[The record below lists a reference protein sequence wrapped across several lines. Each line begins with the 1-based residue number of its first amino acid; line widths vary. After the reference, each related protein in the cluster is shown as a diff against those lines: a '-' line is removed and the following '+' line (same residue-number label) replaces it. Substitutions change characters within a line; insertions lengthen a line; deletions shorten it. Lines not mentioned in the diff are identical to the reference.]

1 MDVITTHINADFD
14 CLGAMVAARKLYPD
28 AEMVFPGSQERN
40 LREFFLR
47 STIYAYDFKRL
58 RDIDMASVKRL
69 ILVDVRQSERIGPF
83 AEVARSKDVE
93 VHIYDHHPAGAGD
106 LGGALEV
113 IRPVGSTVTL
123 FCQLFSEQGIRPEP
137 DEATLMMLGLYEDT
151 GSLQFSSTTRA
162 DFEAAAFLLDCGA
175 ALSAVGDFLTQ
186 ELTADQVG
194 LLHQLLE
201 NRQIL
206 TVNGHEICISQATT
220 EQYVGDLAVVA
231 HKLKDME
238 NLDALIIA
246 VRMVDRTFL
255 VGRSRI
261 PEVHVGAILEEFGG
275 GGHPFA
281 ASGTVRDQ
289 TLVQI
294 LDRLPQV
301 LQRQVSPRWLARQLM
316 SYPVKTIGQNETIGL
331 ARQILTRYN
340 VNVLPVL
347 DEAGAVVGLI
357 SRQTADK
364 AAYHGLQEHAVDS
377 YMDGSFSVVGP
388 ETPLQQLQELIVAEN
403 QRLVPVVDGDRLV
416 GVLTR
421 TDLLRQLLSFEQQPN
436 GQSFPGQRRLRG
448 PWLKKKQLGR
458 FMRERLP
465 SLLQKRLRDFGQ
477 VGDDLGVAVYLVGG
491 LVRDLLLRQENL
503 DVDLVVEGDGIAFA
517 REVAARQKCRVRT
530 HRKFGTAVL
539 IFADGFKVDVA
550 SARMEYYQKPAALP
564 MVEYASVKLDL
575 FRRDFTINTLAIA
588 LNNARFGEMLDFF
601 GGQRDLK
608 DRAVRVLHNLSFVE
622 DPTRVFRA
630 VRFEQ
635 RLGFKMGRPTEHL
648 LLSAMRQGFIERVGG
663 ARLFRELKLI
673 LKEPDP
679 WPAVLRMGHL
689 DLLKFIHPDLRVD
702 TRMPA
707 LFLATNRVVNWYE
720 LLYLGQSC
728 KPWLVFLLS
737 LTARLDDDSM
747 VGLCRRLK
755 VPPQFQQLLTE
766 HRTVGKKVLAGL
778 RRRVRRGTEPKPSDL
793 FRLLSPLDC
802 ELLLYLMALA
812 DDDMIRR
819 WIGHFLTNL
828 QKVDCE
834 LNGHDLERLGVPPG
848 PCYREILNVL
858 RDGRLNG
865 RLNSREDELT
875 LVRKRYLRPD
885 KGPSPGSD

>member
-58 RDIDMASVKRL
+58 RDIDMAQIERL
-69 ILVDVRQSERIGPF
+69 ILVDVRQSDRIGPF
-83 AEVARSKDVE
+83 GEVARRPGVE
-93 VHIYDHHPAGAGD
+93 VHIYDHHPTGPGD
-106 LGGALEV
+106 LHGDHEV

-123 FCQLFSEQGIRPEP
+123 FCQLFAEQQIRPDA

-175 ALSAVGDFLTQ
+175 ALSAVADFLTQ

-194 LLHQLLE
+194 LLHQLLQ

-206 TVNGHEICISQATT
+206 TVNGHEICISQATS
-220 EQYVGDLAVVA
+220 EQYVGDLAVLA

-246 VRMVDRTFL
+246 VRMADRIFL

-289 TLVQI
+289 TLVQV

-301 LQRQVSPRWLARQLM
+301 LQRQVRPRWLAGQLM
-316 SYPVKTIGQNETIGL
+316 SSPVKSVAAGETIGT
-331 ARQILTRYN
+331 ARELLNRYN

-347 DEAGAVVGLI
+347 DDGGQVVGLI
-357 SRQTADK
+357 SRQTVDK
-364 AAYHGLQEHAVDS
+364 AAHHGLQAHSVGS
-377 YMDGSFSVVGP
+377 YMDGSFTTVSP
-388 ETPLQQLQELIVAEN
+388 ETPLHQLQELIVADN
-403 QRLVPVVDGDRLV
+403 QRLVPVVEEGRLV

-421 TDLLRQLLSFEQQPN
+421 TDLLRQLLSFEQHPY
-436 GQSFPGQRRLRG
+436 GQALPGQRRMGG

-465 SLLQKRLRDFGQ
+465 RDLQQRLRSFGR
-477 VGDDLGVAVYLVGG
+477 VGEELGAQVYLVGG
-491 LVRDLLLRQENL
+491 MVRDLLLRQDNF

-517 REVAARQKCRVRT
+517 REIAAREDCRLRT
-530 HRKFGTAVL
+530 HQKFGTAVL

-550 SARMEYYQKPAALP
+550 SARMEYYQQPAALP
-564 MVEYASVKLDL
+564 TVEYASIKLDL

-588 LNNARFGEMLDFF
+588 LNEGSFGELLDFF

-622 DPTRVFRA
+622 DPTRVYRA

-635 RLGFKMGRPTEHL
+635 RLGFRMGRPTEHL
-648 LLSAMRQGFIERVGG
+648 LRSAVRQGFIERVGG
-663 ARLFRELKLI
+663 NRLFRELELI
-673 LKEPDP
+673 LREPDP
-679 WPAVLRMGHL
+679 WPAVQRMADL
-689 DLLKFIHPDLRVD
+689 DLLKYIHPNLKVD
-702 TRMPA
+702 ARMPGLVA
-707 LFLATNRVVNWYE
+707 ETRRVVHWYQ
-720 LLYLGQSC
+720 LLYLHQPC
-728 KPWLVFLLS
+728 EPWLVFLLS

-747 VGLCRRLK
+747 LGMCHRLK
-755 VPPQFQQLLTE
+755 VAPRFLTLLCE
-766 HRTVGKKVLAGL
+766 QRRAAKKVLAGL
-778 RRRVRRGTEPKPSDL
+778 RRRVRRGTEPKASDL
-793 FRLLSPLDC
+793 YRMLRPLDS
-802 ELLLYLMALA
+802 EMLLFLMALG
-812 DDDMIRR
+812 DDSIRR
-819 WIGHFLTNL
+819 WVGHYLSSL
-828 QKVDCE
+828 QQVRCE
-834 LNGHDLERLGVPPG
+834 LNGHDLERLGLPPG
-848 PCYREILNVL
+848 PLFREILDTL
-858 RDGRLNG
+858 LAGRLNG
-865 RLNSREDELT
+865 RLHSRDDELA
-875 LVRKRYLRPD
+875 LVRKRFLR
-885 KGPSPGSD
+885 SRSDHGAAAD